1 MKITIVLPNGENEIR
16 EYDHAMTPLEI
27 MEEFKDRFAH
37 EVVACRVKERN
48 AHLLETVDEDCTI
61 HFHDIQNP
69 YGNMAYQ
76 ASLTMLYL
84 TAVNEV
90 LGKEVKVTIANSL
103 SKGLFTKIHS
113 NGIND
118 EVVKQIEDHMKE
130 MVEKDIPIKEER
142 MERDVILEYLKEQ
155 GSQEE
160 YRLFKTAEDLSHAF
174 MCEINETRNL
184 FYHHLV
190 PSTKFLKLFD
200 LRRYRNG
207 VLLRFPHPSNPDV
220 VPEYQEQKKLYEA
233 FSEETHWEHLM
244 GVNFVADLN
253 EIVKSEDIKDLIM
266 LSEALHEKK
275 IAEIAE
281 EIKESGKRIVLIAG
295 PSSSGKTTFAKRLSI
310 QLRVIGLK
318 PLYLGT
324 DDYFID
330 RADMK
335 TDENGEMDFESLS
348 AVDVELFTKQ
358 MNELLAGNKVD
369 LPEYNFIIGKK
380 EYGKRITSIDAS
392 QPIVI
397 EGIHGLN
404 PELTKGISDEEKFKI
419 YISPLTQINIDMHHR
434 IPTTDARMLR
444 RLVRDNRTRG
454 RDATQTIKD
463 WPNVRAGEEKW
474 IFPYNSEADV
484 FFNSQCLY
492 ELAVLKKS
500 AKPLLEEIDPS
511 QPEYAEAQ
519 RMSKFLD
526 YFVSIEDESV
536 IPNNSI
542 IREFIGGSVVVN

>member
-335 TDENGEMDFESLS
+335 VDENGEMDFESLS

>member
-76 ASLTMLYL
+76 ASLIMLYL

-200 LRRYRNG
+200 VRRYRNG

-253 EIVKSEDIKDLIM
+253 EIVKSKDIKDLIM

-281 EIKESGKRIVLIAG
+281 EIKESEKRIVLIAG

-335 TDENGEMDFESLS
+335 ADENGEIDFEALS